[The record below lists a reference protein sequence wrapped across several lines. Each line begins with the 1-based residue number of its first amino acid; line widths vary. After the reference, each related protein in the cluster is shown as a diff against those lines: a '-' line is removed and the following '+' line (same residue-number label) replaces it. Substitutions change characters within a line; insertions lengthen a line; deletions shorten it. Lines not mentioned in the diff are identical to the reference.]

1 MSLLN
6 KRDFKLI
13 VITLIIVII
22 DAAAVVF
29 MGWSKADFII
39 GFCLLQSVGYC
50 LDNQQSL

>member
-1 MSLLN
+1 
-6 KRDFKLI
+6 
-13 VITLIIVII
+13 
-22 DAAAVVF
+22 